1 MDKSV
6 KRFKKGAKYV
16 NLVSAVTRDQLTS
29 INSVNDEYLNLNCV
43 KFIPASGAATR
54 MFEDL
59 YKYLENKVDD
69 DSINKFFNELE
80 DITFYEDI
88 KEFIEG
94 ENINKNST
102 SGRLKIID
110 YILNT
115 MNYGNLPKAVIKMN
129 SYKDYSTT
137 PIEEHVFEG
146 ERYLNPS
153 SLNFHFTI
161 SNNHEDLFN
170 QYIKTILKGRED
182 IKVSYSFQKP
192 KTDTLAVDMDNN
204 PFILEDD
211 KFLYRPGGHGALIE
225 NLNDIDGDII
235 FIKNIDNVCHRD
247 YIEDTI
253 NSKKLL
259 ASIGF
264 QFKERID
271 GYIRDL
277 SLDDYNMD
285 EIIEFI
291 NKDLN
296 IILKDEMTKDKAL
309 SFLNRPLRV
318 CGVVKNQGE
327 PGGGP
332 FLVDNGEYTDLQIC
346 EKSEID
352 LNDRKQDELFSASEF
367 FNPVD
372 IVCFVK
378 DHKGEKFNLLEYVN
392 EERYFISK
400 KTYKGKDIKALEHPG
415 LWNGAM
421 DKWNTLFVEV
431 PLSTFNPVKKVND
444 LLRPCRRGVVEKK
457 VGSLAEVATG
467 RE

>member
-1 MDKSV
+1 MYRGARMDKSV
-6 KRFKKGAKYV
+6 KRFKKGGKYV
-16 NLVSAVTRDQLTS
+16 NITSAVTREHLTS
-29 INSVNDEYLNLNCV
+29 CDHISDDYLNLNCV

-59 YKYLENKVDD
+59 YKYLENKADD

-94 ENINKNST
+94 ENINKNTT

-110 YILNT
+110 YILSSNT

-170 QYIKTILKGRED
+170 QHIKTILKGRED

-204 PFILEDD
+204 PFMLEDD

-247 YIEDTI
+247 YVEDTI

-277 SLDDYNMD
+277 LSDDYD
-285 EIIEFI
+285 IGEITEFI

-296 IILKDEMTKDKAL
+296 ITLKDEMTKDKAL

-332 FLVDNGEYTDLQIC
+332 FLVDNGEYIDLQIC

-352 LNDRKQDELFSASEF
+352 LNDRKQHELFSASEF

-378 DHKGEKFNLLEYVN
+378 D
-392 EERYFISK
+392 
-400 KTYKGKDIKALEHPG
+400 
-415 LWNGAM
+415 
-421 DKWNTLFVEV
+421 
-431 PLSTFNPVKKVND
+431 
-444 LLRPCRRGVVEKK
+444 
-457 VGSLAEVATG
+457 
-467 RE
+467 

>member
-1 MDKSV
+1 MDKCV
-6 KRFKKGAKYV
+6 ERFKKGAKYV

-29 INSVNDEYLNLNCV
+29 INSVSDEYLNLNCV

-211 KFLYRPGGHGALIE
+211 KFLYRPGGH
-225 NLNDIDGDII
+225 
-235 FIKNIDNVCHRD
+235 
-247 YIEDTI
+247 
-253 NSKKLL
+253 
-259 ASIGF
+259 
-264 QFKERID
+264 
-271 GYIRDL
+271 
-277 SLDDYNMD
+277 
-285 EIIEFI
+285 
-291 NKDLN
+291 
-296 IILKDEMTKDKAL
+296 
-309 SFLNRPLRV
+309 
-318 CGVVKNQGE
+318 
-327 PGGGP
+327 
-332 FLVDNGEYTDLQIC
+332 
-346 EKSEID
+346 
-352 LNDRKQDELFSASEF
+352 
-367 FNPVD
+367 
-372 IVCFVK
+372 
-378 DHKGEKFNLLEYVN
+378 DHV
-392 EERYFISK
+392 
-400 KTYKGKDIKALEHPG
+400 
-415 LWNGAM
+415 
-421 DKWNTLFVEV
+421 
-431 PLSTFNPVKKVND
+431 
-444 LLRPCRRGVVEKK
+444 
-457 VGSLAEVATG
+457 
-467 RE
+467 

>member
-16 NLVSAVTRDQLTS
+16 NLVSAVTREQLTS
-29 INSVNDEYLNLNCV
+29 INSVSDEYLNLNCV

-69 DSINKFFNELE
+69 DSINRFFNELE
-80 DITFYEDI
+80 DITFYEDL
-88 KEFIEG
+88 KEFIEE
-94 ENINKNST
+94 ENINKNTT
-102 SGRLKIID
+102 SGRVKIID
-110 YILNT
+110 YILSSNT
-115 MNYGNLPKAVIKMN
+115 MNYGTLPKAVIKMN

-182 IKVSYSFQKP
+182 TKVSYSFQKP

-204 PFILEDD
+204 PFILEDG
-211 KFLYRPGGHGALIE
+211 KFLYRAGGHGALIE

-235 FIKNIDNVCHRD
+235 FIKNIDNVCHRE
-247 YIEDTI
+247 YVEDTI

-271 GYIRDL
+271 GYIKELL
-277 SLDDYNMD
+277 SDDYD
-285 EIIEFI
+285 IGEITEFI

-296 IILKDEMTKDKAL
+296 ITFKDEMTKDKAL

-332 FLVDNGEYTDLQIC
+332 FLVDNGEYIDLQIC

-444 LLRPCRRGVVEKK
+444 LLRPCRRGAVEK
-457 VGSLAEVATG
+457 EV
-467 RE
+467 

>member
-1 MDKSV
+1 MEQNIN
-6 KRFKKGAKYV
+6 RFKKGAKYV
-16 NLVSAVTRDQLTS
+16 NIASAVTRDHLTS
-29 INSVNDEYLNLNCV
+29 IDHISDEYLNLKCV

-88 KEFIEG
+88 KEFIEE
-94 ENINKNST
+94 ENINKKTT

-161 SNNHEDLFN
+161 SNSHEDLFN

-182 IKVSYSFQKP
+182 IKLSYSFQKP

-204 PFILEDD
+204 PFILEDG
-211 KFLYRPGGHGALIE
+211 KLLYRPGGHGALIE

-247 YIEDTI
+247 YVEDTI

-271 GYIRDL
+271 EYIKDL
-277 SLDDYNMD
+277 LSDDYD
-285 EIIEFI
+285 IGEITEFI

-296 IILKDEMTKDKAL
+296 ITLKDEMTKDKAL

-352 LNDRKQDELFSASEF
+352 LNDRKQHELFSASEF

-378 DHKGEKFNLLEYVN
+378 DHRGEKFNLLEYVN

-444 LLRPCRRGVVEKK
+444 LLRPCRRGVVEKE
-457 VGSLAEVATG
+457 VGSLAEVAAG